1 MDPFE
6 ASEIVLS
13 QIKNSN
19 LNFKIQESPFSIHV
33 NIKKSFITSKNGDPL
48 HFNRHFE
55 DLSEAASQNKKLLK
69 ENENLK
75 EALEANKTEL
85 EDLNTVVNEL
95 GIKLEK
101 AKVELHEQM
110 SKTKASE
117 KAKLESDKKL
127 SEKESEIASTK
138 HKNSIIEAEKES
150 LISEMKAASK
160 TIKKQ
165 EKEIKNL
172 KNTNKTLEEKFGERK
187 NEISTLKVE
196 NHNYKQKIQLLTK
209 KVSVSTKFTNTPSY
223 CTPSSEPNT
232 CKCTSNPPSN
242 STLECLPS
250 TSITENKANQN
261 ISPSPPKSPSLPS
274 TSLIQTCPPHHQLK
288 SKSSSF
294 LSTPSSSQPPLNLTP
309 ITSKGFCP
317 RAAPPFPSKTSAD
330 APSPCKHTPQCSVR
344 QPLPPPVPSMIPLV
358 NYHSLYH
365 QKMQAGE
372 LDWGSTCS
380 YCMRIEYERYGC
392 DSCVWIKCFGELHG
406 YPDVNPYDF
415 KKYLEHKL

>member
-75 EALEANKTEL
+75 EALETNKTEL

-110 SKTKASE
+110 FKTKASE
-117 KAKLESDKKL
+117 KTKLESDVEL
-127 SEKESEIASTK
+127 NLKESEIASIK
-138 HKNSIIEAEKES
+138 HENFIIEAEKKK
-150 LISEMKAASK
+150 LKNDVKAASK
-160 TIKKQ
+160 TIKNH
-165 EKEIKNL
+165 ENEIKNL
-172 KNTNKTLEEKFGERK
+172 KVINVNLEEKFGERK
-187 NEISTLKVE
+187 SEISALKVE
-196 NHNYKQKIQLLTK
+196 NNNFKQKFEQLTK
-209 KVSVSTKFTNTPSY
+209 KVPSSTKFTNTPSP
-223 CTPSSEPNT
+223 CTPSNQPIY
-232 CKCTSNPPSN
+232 CKCMSDLPSS
-242 STLECLPS
+242 STLVCLPS
-250 TSITENKANQN
+250 TSLTSTTVNKSSKNT
-261 ISPSPPKSPSLPS
+261 SPSPPKSPSKPS
-274 TSLIQTCPPHHQLK
+274 TSLIQTCPPRHQLT
-288 SKSSSF
+288 
-294 LSTPSSSQPPLNLTP
+294 TPPSQPSFNLPP

-317 RAAPPFPSKTSAD
+317 RDSPSPPSSSKASSD
-330 APSPCKHTPQCSVR
+330 APAPCKHTPQCTAR

-365 QKMQAGE
+365 QKMHAGE

-380 YCMRIEYERYGC
+380 YCMRIDYERYGC

-415 KKYLEHKL
+415 KKYLT

>member
-33 NIKKSFITSKNGDPL
+33 SIKKSFITSKNGDPL

-75 EALEANKTEL
+75 DALEENKTEL
-85 EDLNTVVNEL
+85 EEMNTVVHEL
-95 GIKLEK
+95 GLKLEK
-101 AKVELHEQM
+101 AKVELNEQM
-110 SKTKASE
+110 SKTNACE
-117 KAKLESDKKL
+117 KAKLESDAEL
-127 SEKESEIASTK
+127 SEKESEIASIK
-138 HKNSIIEAEKES
+138 HRNITIEAEKKK
-150 LISEMKAASK
+150 LKNDMKAVSK
-160 TIKKQ
+160 TIKNH
-165 EKEIKNL
+165 ENEIKDL
-172 KNTNKTLEEKFGERK
+172 KIINVNLEEKFGERK
-187 NEISTLKVE
+187 SEISTLKVE
-196 NHNYKQKIQLLTK
+196 NNIFKQKIEQLTQ
-209 KVSVSTKFTNTPSY
+209 KVPSSTKFTNTPSA
-223 CTPSSEPNT
+223 CTPSSQPIN
-232 CKCTSNPPSN
+232 CKCMSNLSSN
-242 STLECLPS
+242 STFVCLPS
-250 TSITENKANQN
+250 TSFTSTTVNKNT
-261 ISPSPPKSPSLPS
+261 SPSPPTSPSLPS
-274 TSLIQTCPPHHQLK
+274 TSLIQTCPPRHQ
-288 SKSSSF
+288 SQINSSP
-294 LSTPSSSQPPLNLTP
+294 LVTPSSQTIFNLPP

-317 RAAPPFPSKTSAD
+317 RYPPSPPSPSKASSD
-330 APSPCKHTPQCSVR
+330 APAPCKHTPQCTAR

-365 QKMQAGE
+365 QKMHAGE

-380 YCMRIEYERYGC
+380 YCMRIDYERYGC

-415 KKYLEHKL
+415 KKYLT